1 MNIPYWLHVMRMVAL
16 TGPMPVCHL
25 AIGALIVGAIV
36 IFEQWRMPLMIGV
49 PAFAIWFAAC
59 CLRIG
64 YKARA
69 QVIASQFRQSQNS

>member
-1 MNIPYWLHVMRMVAL
+1 MKMVTF

-36 IFEQWRMPLMIGV
+36 IFDQWFMPLMIGL

-64 YKARA
+64 YSARA
-69 QVIASQFRQSQNS
+69 QVFASQARQSQNR

>member
-1 MNIPYWLHVMRMVAL
+1 MKASYWLHVMKMVTF

-25 AIGALIVGAIV
+25 AIGALTVGAIV
-36 IFEQWRMPLMIGV
+36 IFDQWFMPLMIGL

-64 YKARA
+64 YSARA
-69 QVIASQFRQSQNS
+69 QVFASQARQSQNR